1 MKNGI
6 IGTGGV
12 GGYFGGKL
20 AKAGNDVTFLAR
32 GENLN
37 EINKNGL
44 TIKSVQ
50 GDFRV
55 DSIKATDKLINFGL
69 VDIAIIAV
77 KAWQLKDIAKDLV
90 DIIGQNT
97 MILPLQNGLSAID
110 ELKERISA
118 DRFIG
123 GLCRIMSKIESPGV
137 INHFGVEPVITFGE
151 VDKTHSLRCEELSK
165 IFTNAGIKAV
175 ISSDISAELWKKF
188 IVICV
193 GGLLAVT
200 KTTYGELR
208 ELNETR
214 QMMIGLLEEIYDLS
228 QKSGIQIESDF
239 INQSVCL
246 IDSYPYD
253 STASLTRD
261 VWNGKPSEIEYQ
273 NGTVV
278 KLAKKNL
285 TNAPINEFVYN
296 CILPMEIKARK
307 KC

>member
-1 MKNGI
+1 MKIGI

-32 GENLN
+32 GEHLN

-44 TIKSVQ
+44 TIKSVY

-90 DIIGQNT
+90 DIIGKNT

-175 ISSDISAELWKKF
+175 ISSDIS
-188 IVICV
+188 
-193 GGLLAVT
+193 
-200 KTTYGELR
+200 
-208 ELNETR
+208 
-214 QMMIGLLEEIYDLS
+214 
-228 QKSGIQIESDF
+228 
-239 INQSVCL
+239 
-246 IDSYPYD
+246 
-253 STASLTRD
+253 
-261 VWNGKPSEIEYQ
+261 
-273 NGTVV
+273 
-278 KLAKKNL
+278 
-285 TNAPINEFVYN
+285 
-296 CILPMEIKARK
+296 
-307 KC
+307 